1 MTLLLTARDVFLCGL
16 VLLVATQIWLTVA
29 RRH

>member
-1 MTLLLTARDVFLCGL
+1 MTLLLTARDLFLCGL
-16 VLLVATQIWLTVA
+16 VLLVAAHVWLTVA